1 MNILNGWRVTVAL
14 TLWRA
19 IVAFKK
25 YGEPLQRLLK
35 HYKFCGL
42 IVHNKNRELN
52 NQPVGVALRN
62 LKRIK

>member
-25 YGEPLQRLLK
+25 YGESLQRLLK
-35 HYKFCGL
+35 HY
-42 IVHNKNRELN
+42 
-52 NQPVGVALRN
+52 
-62 LKRIK
+62 